1 MGRISTK
8 LPSNPEAD
16 FRSRPIVGYYND
28 MIYLWV
34 VSKLKIEPSDTEKEQ
49 EKKREWQQ
57 RFSEYK
63 EKYQS
68 DPLTSEK
75 YTSIL
80 RITYNSLPDFLH
92 IADLTYGDMFNMFHG
107 KSNEEIAKGSK
118 SIPFGFPNA
127 KVEKFAKSCEKLP
140 LNKRMVLEEFIREI
154 SSPSIRELT
163 DWQGKLTVRVL
174 NGCGLKVKKKASEI
188 RSDLTENKERPTI
201 TSSNTGYF
209 ESIKIA
215 DLPILA
221 KDYGLS
227 LHWLLQLDSS
237 VHMYS
242 NKQCVD
248 EILDYFCFFDEKRQ
262 DQFQRIVDDLVER
275 GLKNGS

>member
-1 MGRISTK
+1 MGRISSK
-8 LPSNPEAD
+8 SPSNPEAD
-16 FRSRPIVGYYND
+16 FRSRPIVNYYND
-28 MIYLWV
+28 MIYRWV
-34 VSKLKIEPSDTEKEQ
+34 VSKLQIEPSDTEKEQ
-49 EKKREWQQ
+49 EKKREWQ
-57 RFSEYK
+57 RRLSEYK
-63 EKYQS
+63 EKYKS

-92 IADLTYGDMFNMFHG
+92 IADLTYGDMFNMFYE
-107 KSNEEIAKGSK
+107 KSAQGINKNSE
-118 SIPFGFPNA
+118 SIPFGYPDE

-140 LNKRMVLEEFIREI
+140 LNKRMVLEEFIQEL

-174 NGCGLKVKKKASEI
+174 NGCGLKVKKKASAI
-188 RSDLTENKERPTI
+188 RTDLKREEERPTI
-201 TSSNTGYF
+201 TSSNVGYF

-242 NKQCVD
+242 KIQCVD
-248 EILDYFCFFDEKRQ
+248 EILDYFCFFDEERQ
-262 DQFQRIVDDLVER
+262 DLFQRIVDDLVER
-275 GLKNGS
+275 GA

>member
-1 MGRISTK
+1 MGHTSSRY
-8 LPSNPEAD
+8 PSSQEAD

-28 MIYLWV
+28 IIYRWV
-34 VSKLKIEPSDTEKEQ
+34 IKKLQIDPSDTEKEQ

>member
-1 MGRISTK
+1 MGHTSSRY
-8 LPSNPEAD
+8 PSSQEAD

-34 VSKLKIEPSDTEKEQ
+34 INKLPIEPSDTEEEQ
-49 EKKREWQQ
+49 EKKREWQK
-57 RFSEYK
+57 RFDEYK
-63 EKYQS
+63 DKYQS

-92 IADLTYGDMFNMFHG
+92 IADLTYGDMFNMFYE
-107 KSNEEIAKGSK
+107 KSNDETFKGSK
-118 SIPFGFPNA
+118 SIPFGFPDA

-140 LNKRMVLEEFIREI
+140 LKKRMVLEEFIREI

-174 NGCGLKVKKKASEI
+174 NGCGLKVKKKASAI
-188 RSDLTENKERPTI
+188 RTDLKREEERPTI
-201 TSSNTGYF
+201 TSSNVGYF
-209 ESIKIA
+209 ESIKIV

-242 NKQCVD
+242 KKQCVD
-248 EILDYFCFFDEKRQ
+248 EILDYFCFFDEEHQ
-262 DQFQRIVDDLVER
+262 DRFQRIVDDLVER
-275 GLKNGS
+275 GA